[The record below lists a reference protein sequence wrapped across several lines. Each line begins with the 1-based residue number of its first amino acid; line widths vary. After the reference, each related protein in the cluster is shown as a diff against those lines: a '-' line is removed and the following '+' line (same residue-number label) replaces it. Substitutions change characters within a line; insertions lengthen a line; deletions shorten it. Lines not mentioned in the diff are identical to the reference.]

1 MGYFSWIRL
10 YYVCKPSR
18 LSSPAGSHLDIYIY
32 IYNIWMDLNGYMGMV
47 FMDSA
52 ILCLQTLSTQ
62 FASRCAFNPRY
73 LQMPVGV
80 VDYYSFPGGGA
91 VAIISVVVS
100 VVDQRGASLP
110 VSAYTSY
117 SSPCGS
123 NSQYYQ
129 TYLTRLLYILWF

>member
-1 MGYFSWIRL
+1 MDLNGYMGYFSWIRL

-100 VVDQRGASLP
+100 VVD
-110 VSAYTSY
+110 
-117 SSPCGS
+117 
-123 NSQYYQ
+123 
-129 TYLTRLLYILWF
+129 